1 MCTEQPLSILLLCEG
16 DAESHAAWSGTARS
30 LVAGLRDRGHT
41 VVCGDVDLYGRGR
54 YLGALRTFAF
64 DRKRWGVRY
73 RLGGSVFG
81 ARTRNAERLIRL
93 HRGNVDL
100 ILQIGATFEPR
111 GRGDVPY
118 AMYCDSNIQAALR
131 GAGSGFSPANLLSAE
146 EIEAVTEREAGV
158 YGAASAVFTLSERLR
173 RSFLEDFGLPSDR
186 VHAVFAGSNLHLNKL
201 PESWSLE
208 ECRRKAPPTI
218 LFVGGQ
224 FSRKGGDD
232 LLAAFREVRQRVPN
246 ARLLIVGPRE
256 PEAPPMDGVEWVG
269 FLDKD
274 DPPEWRRLVDAYA
287 NSHVFCLP
295 TRFEPFGIVFVEAMI
310 FGLPCVGADT
320 WAVPEIIEDGRTGFV
335 VPANSPETLAERL
348 STLLTQDSVRQEMG
362 RNARLR
368 ATERFTWEAVVGR
381 MLNVIADGV
390 VA

>member
-1 MCTEQPLSILLLCEG
+1 
-16 DAESHAAWSGTARS
+16 
-30 LVAGLRDRGHT
+30 
-41 VVCGDVDLYGRGR
+41 
-54 YLGALRTFAF
+54 
-64 DRKRWGVRY
+64 
-73 RLGGSVFG
+73 
-81 ARTRNAERLIRL
+81 
-93 HRGNVDL
+93 
-100 ILQIGATFEPR
+100 
-111 GRGDVPY
+111 
-118 AMYCDSNIQAALR
+118 MYCDSNIQAALR